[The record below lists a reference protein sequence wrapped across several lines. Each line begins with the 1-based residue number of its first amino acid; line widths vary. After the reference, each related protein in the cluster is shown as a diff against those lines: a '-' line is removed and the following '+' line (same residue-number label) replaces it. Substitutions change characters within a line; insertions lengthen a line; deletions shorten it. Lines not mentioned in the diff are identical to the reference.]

1 MRKYNH
7 MVSIEILRFLPKHM
21 SKLCK
26 LIKSYKISKD
36 QLQTNV
42 KINPTKSPRKSFKH
56 MFKILENLPKKS
68 LKRKS

>member
-1 MRKYNH
+1 
-7 MVSIEILRFLPKHM
+7 MVNIEILHFLHKHM
-21 SKLCK
+21 LKLCQ

-36 QLQTNV
+36 QLQTHV

-56 MFKILENLPKKS
+56 MVKNPRKS